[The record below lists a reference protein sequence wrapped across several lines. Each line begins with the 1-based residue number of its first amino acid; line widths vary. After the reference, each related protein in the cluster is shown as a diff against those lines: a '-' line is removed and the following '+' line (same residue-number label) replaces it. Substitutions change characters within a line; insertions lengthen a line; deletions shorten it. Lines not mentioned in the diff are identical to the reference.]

1 MNTNTNQCLIPYFAP
16 GKRLSGIPDISIL
29 TGTFDI
35 LPPKG

>member
-1 MNTNTNQCLIPYFAP
+1 MNATINQCIIPCFAP
-16 GKRLSGIPDISIL
+16 GKRLSGALDISIL